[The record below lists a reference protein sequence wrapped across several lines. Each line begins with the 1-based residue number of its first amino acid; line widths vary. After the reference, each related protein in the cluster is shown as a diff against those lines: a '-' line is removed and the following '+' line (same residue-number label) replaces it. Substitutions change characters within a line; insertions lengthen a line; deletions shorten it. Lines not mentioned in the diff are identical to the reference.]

1 MKFFKTDDLRNIVLV
16 GHGGE
21 GKTTLAE
28 AMLFNSG
35 AIDRQGRTEDG
46 NTVMDFDPE
55 ETKRHISIST
65 AVASVEWKGAKINI
79 IDTPGYFDFIGDAT
93 SGYYLADSALIIV
106 SGLGGLTVGAEKAW
120 DACEKAGI
128 ARAFLVG
135 QMDKEHVD
143 YDKTLESIKAKYGT
157 KITVMQLPIGQGLN
171 LKGVVDV
178 LDMKAYSFEG
188 KGGVKEM
195 PVPADLADKAAEV
208 REAIIENA
216 AENDEALMEK
226 YFEGEALSKED
237 ILKGLKIGIAQGD
250 VVPVF
255 VAAGAPNLG
264 VSLLMDNLVA
274 LMPAPNQVIKVKGKT
289 PKGEDVV
296 YNANAALP
304 FAAQIYKTIADPFV
318 GKLSIFK
325 ILGGE
330 LSSGQA
336 IKNGNTGKSEKFGQ
350 IYSLFGKKQ
359 VNVDKLTAGD
369 IGALGKLQHSDTG
382 ATLCDEAKP
391 VVFPEL
397 EFPEP
402 CISLAVTAKKQGE
415 EEKVFAGLHR
425 LEEEDPSF
433 RMVKQTE
440 TSDTLVSG
448 LGELHLE
455 VVCKRLL
462 NKFGVEAQLNDPQIP
477 YRESIRK
484 KVQSHGRHKKQSGG
498 HGQFGDVWIEFEPLV
513 GSEENFVFVDKV
525 VGGVV
530 PRQYI
535 PAVEKGLRES
545 ITKGVLAGFPMVNL
559 QATLYDGSYHPVDSS
574 EMAFKVA
581 ASLAYKAGCAEAH
594 PTLLEP
600 IYKLE
605 VTIPDE
611 YMGDIIGDINRRRG
625 RILGMNPQNGG
636 LQQVVAEVPLAEV
649 FKYAT
654 DLRSMSQAKGSF
666 KMTLERYEELPG
678 NLADKVIAAHKKEEE
693 EE

>member
-1 MKFFKTDDLRNIVLV
+1 MKFFKTDDIRNIALV

-28 AMLFNSG
+28 AMLFLSG
-35 AIDRQGRTEDG
+35 AIDRQGKTEDG
-46 NTVMDFDPE
+46 NTVLDFDPE

-93 SGYYLADSALIIV
+93 SGYYLADSALILV

-120 DACEKAGI
+120 DACDKANI
-128 ARAFLVG
+128 ARAFLIG

-143 YDKTLESIKAKYGT
+143 FDKTVDSIKAKYGT
-157 KITVMQLPIGQGLN
+157 KVTVMQLPMGQGLN
-171 LKGVVDV
+171 FKGIVDV
-178 LDMKAYSFEG
+178 LDMKAYAFDG
-188 KGGVKEM
+188 KGAKEV
-195 PVPADLADKAAEV
+195 PVPADLASKASSI

-216 AENDEALMEK
+216 AENDEKLMER
-226 YFEGEALSKED
+226 YFEGEELSKDD
-237 ILKGLKIGIAQGD
+237 ILKGLKLGIAQGS

-274 LMPAPNQVIKVKGKT
+274 FMPAPNQVIRIKGKT
-289 PKGEDVV
+289 PKGEEIT
-296 YNANAALP
+296 YNADPSLP
-304 FAAQIYKTIADPFV
+304 FAAQIYKTIADPFI

-330 LSSGQA
+330 LSAGQA
-336 IKNGNTGKSEKFGQ
+336 VKNGNTGKSEKFGQ

-369 IGALGKLQHSDTG
+369 IGALGKLQNSDTG
-382 ATLCDEAKP
+382 STLCDEAKP
-391 VVFPEL
+391 VVFPEI

-440 TSDTLVSG
+440 TPDTLVSG

-455 VVCKRLL
+455 VICKRLF
-462 NKFGVEAQLNDPQIP
+462 NKFGVEAQLSDPQIP
-477 YRESIRK
+477 YREAIRK
-484 KVQSHGRHKKQSGG
+484 KVQAHGRHKKQSGG
-498 HGQFGDVWIEFEPLV
+498 HGQFGDVHIEFEPIFD
-513 GSEENFVFVDKV
+513 SDENFEFVDKV
-525 VGGVV
+525 VGGSV

-545 ITKGVLAGFPMVNL
+545 IVKGVLAGFPMVKL
-559 QATLYDGSYHPVDSS
+559 RATLFDGSSHPVDSS

-581 ASLAYKAGCAEAH
+581 ASLAYKQGCADAN

-600 IYKLE
+600 IYRLE

-611 YMGDIIGDINRRRG
+611 YMGDVIGDINRRRG
-625 RILGMNPQNGG
+625 RILGMNPLGG
-636 LQQVVAEVPLAEV
+636 GQQQVVAEVPLAEV

-654 DLRSMSQAKGSF
+654 DLRSMSQARGSF
-666 KMTLERYEELPG
+666 KMTFERYEELPG
-678 NLADKVIAAHKKEEE
+678 NLAEKVIAAHKKDEEE
-693 EE
+693 E

>member
-1 MKFFKTDDLRNIVLV
+1 MKFYKTDDIRNIALV
-16 GHGGE
+16 GHGGD

-28 AMLFNSG
+28 AMLFGSG
-35 AIDRQGRTEDG
+35 AIDRQGKTEDG

-93 SGYYLADSALIIV
+93 SGYYLADSALILV
-106 SGLGGLTVGAEKAW
+106 SGLSGLSVGAEKAW
-120 DACEKAGI
+120 DAAEKAGI
-128 ARAFLVG
+128 AKAFLIN
-135 QMDKEHVD
+135 QMDKENVD
-143 YDKTLESIKAKYGT
+143 FDKAVESLKAKYGT
-157 KITVMQLPIGQGLN
+157 KITVMQLPMGQGLSF
-171 LKGVVDV
+171 KGIVDV
-178 LDMKAYSFEG
+178 LDMKAYEFDG
-188 KGGVKEM
+188 RKTKEVS
-195 PVPADLADKAAEV
+195 VPADLAEQASSI

-226 YFEGEALSKED
+226 YFEGEELSRED
-237 ILKGLKIGIAQGD
+237 ILKGLKAGIAQGD

-255 VAAGAPNLG
+255 VAAGVHGLG

-274 LMPAPNQVIKVKGKT
+274 FMPAPNQIINVKGKT
-289 PKGEDVV
+289 PKDEEIV
-296 YNANAALP
+296 YNADASLP

-330 LSSGQA
+330 LASGQA
-336 IKNGNTGKSEKFGQ
+336 IKNGNTGKGEKFGQ

-359 VNVDKLTAGD
+359 ISVDKLAAGD
-369 IGALGKLQHSDTG
+369 IGALGKLQYSDTG
-382 ATLCDEAKP
+382 STLCDENKP
-391 VVFPEL
+391 VVFPEI

-433 RMVKQTE
+433 RMVKQADTP
-440 TSDTLVSG
+440 DTLVSG
-448 LGELHLE
+448 MGEMHLE
-455 VVCKRLL
+455 VVCKRLM
-462 NKFGVEAQLNDPQIP
+462 NKFGVEAQLSDPQIP
-477 YRESIRK
+477 YRETIRK
-484 KVQSHGRHKKQSGG
+484 KVQAHGRHKKQSGG
-498 HGQFGDVWIEFEPLV
+498 HGQFGDVHIEFEPIFD
-513 GSEENFVFVDKV
+513 SEENFEFVDKV
-525 VGGVV
+525 VGGAV

-545 ITKGVLAGFPMVNL
+545 IVKGVLAGYPMVKL
-559 QATLYDGSYHPVDSS
+559 RATLFDGSSHPVDSS

-581 ASLAYKAGCAEAH
+581 ASLAYKQGCAEAS

-600 IYKLE
+600 IYRLE

-625 RILGMNPQNGG
+625 RILGMNPLGGG

-654 DLRSMSQAKGSF
+654 DLRSMSQARGSF
-666 KMTLERYEELPG
+666 KMTLERYDELPA
-678 NLADKVIAAHKKEEE
+678 NLAEKVIAQAKKDDEEE
-693 EE
+693 